1 MKLVRLGRSE
11 LMVPQLG
18 FGALPIQRVSS
29 PAAERILRE
38 AYDRGVRFF
47 DTARMYSDS
56 EEKIGRALADVRPSL
71 VLATKTTAT
80 DRATARSHLTA
91 SLRNL
96 KTDYLDL
103 VQLHNPEALP
113 DPDDENS
120 ALAALREARA
130 EGLVRY
136 IGLTNHRLDVASAG
150 VRSGWFDTVQ
160 FPLSYIST
168 EKELALVELCRE
180 HDIGLIAMKALSG
193 GLLRN
198 VKAAFAFLR
207 RFGNVVPIWGI
218 QSEAELQ
225 EFLSYEDEPPVLDEE
240 LWAAIE
246 RDRRELSGAFCRGCG
261 YCLPCP
267 VDIPIP
273 WAARMSLLLRRAPS
287 TPFLSTEWQE
297 KMDRIDSC
305 LDCRDCASRC
315 PYELDTPT
323 LLRTV
328 LEDYRAFSAAATGSS

>member
-1 MKLVRLGRSE
+1 MKLIRLGRSE
-11 LMVPQLG
+11 LVVPQLG

-29 PAAERILRE
+29 PRAERILRE
-38 AYDRGVRFF
+38 AFDHGVRFF

-56 EEKIGRALADVRPSL
+56 EEKLGRALADVRRQV
-71 VLATKTTAT
+71 VLATKTVAT
-80 DRATARSHLTA
+80 DRATAMDHLKT

-103 VQLHNPEALP
+103 IQLHNPEALP
-113 DPDDENS
+113 DPNDENS
-120 ALAALREARA
+120 ALAALREAREA
-130 EGLVRY
+130 GLVRH
-136 IGLTNHRLDVASAG
+136 IGLTNHRIDVATAG

-180 HDIGLIAMKALSG
+180 HDVGLIAMKALSG
-193 GLLRN
+193 GLLRHVN
-198 VKAAFAFLR
+198 AAFAFFR
-207 RFGNVVPIWGI
+207 RFDNVVPIWGI
-218 QSEAELQ
+218 QSEEELR
-225 EFLSYEDEPPVLDEE
+225 EFLSYEAEPPVLDEV

-287 TPFLSTEWQE
+287 TPFLSAEWQE
-297 KMDRIDSC
+297 KMSRIDSC
-305 LDCRDCASRC
+305 LDCRECASRC
-315 PYELDTPT
+315 PYELDTPA
-323 LLRTV
+323 LLRMV
-328 LEDYRAFSAAATGSS
+328 LEDYRSFAAASQG